1 MVKIDRVK
9 NNRIRTKALTGR
21 MREGMRGECT
31 PCGDSMGRE
40 QVQPGGGSGRLK
52 GALDGTDHLFGRRN
66 VQVHP
71 MPRLGMWPGEMG
83 AGEVQSMSRV
93 EGGRAIGQIADD
105 GMPHRRGVPPDLV
118 CASALKR
125 PFHETRLAMHTP
137 TAMAKATKISATHL
151 ALQTKRSEA
160 TVCVKATRHPSVVG
174 LGNVVPMGLK
184 VFPGAVRL
192 GYQDG
197 PAGAVI
203 QAVYGGDG
211 RTICRPVSS
220 KVGCQ
225 GVGTFAMHGHAGG
238 FQHHGV
244 GVIFE
249 ENVTCRSHETKFT
262 HKAHPWSVST
272 KVASRECDIQLSP
285 YFARNLICSEFI
297 R

>member
-1 MVKIDRVK
+1 
-9 NNRIRTKALTGR
+9 
-21 MREGMRGECT
+21 
-31 PCGDSMGRE
+31 
-40 QVQPGGGSGRLK
+40 
-52 GALDGTDHLFGRRN
+52 
-66 VQVHP
+66 
-71 MPRLGMWPGEMG
+71 
-83 AGEVQSMSRV
+83 MSRV

-105 GMPHRRGVPPDLV
+105 GMPHGRGVPPNLM

-125 PFHETRLAMHTP
+125 PFHEARLAMHAP

-151 ALQTKRSEA
+151 VLQPKRSEA
-160 TVCVKATRHPSVVG
+160 AVRVKAPRHPSVVG

-184 VFPGAVRL
+184 VFPGSVRL
-192 GYQDG
+192 GHQDG

-203 QAVYGGDG
+203 QTVYGGDG
-211 RTICRPVSS
+211 QTICRPVSS
-220 KVGCQ
+220 NVGRQ
-225 GVGTFAMHGHAGG
+225 GVGTFAVHGHASG

-249 ENVTCRSHETKFT
+249 EYVTCRRHGTKFT

-285 YFARNLICSEFI
+285 YFAGNLICSEFI